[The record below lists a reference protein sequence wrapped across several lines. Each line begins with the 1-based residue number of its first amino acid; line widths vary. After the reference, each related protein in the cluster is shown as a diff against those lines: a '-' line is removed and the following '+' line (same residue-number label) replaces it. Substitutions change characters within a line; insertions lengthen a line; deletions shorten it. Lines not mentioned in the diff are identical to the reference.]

1 VTRATVNRVDSDRID
16 HHAPPGGTAI
26 VRPLRHV
33 RAVRE
38 RDAAQPADPSEAVAQ
53 SRSARAWAW
62 ALGEGAIAPVT
73 GRLTAVPPSRS
84 DIEAEITAADERLFR
99 GDQENRADA
108 AAIILRWL
116 IGDDDH
122 VPVEAENPGELVG
135 GFGDVVRS
143 PEQIAGIL
151 TLAAEGAR
159 QAAAQ
164 GRDIDVGADARA
176 FARQDA
182 DYLDGVI
189 ATLAWVLGE
198 RADSPITS
206 PHSRELT
213 TRVLKR
219 QRVHAEDVIE
229 QSRYPWMADRLPPLW
244 YGEGVKFTITWL
256 LGDWTTPPVDPAGRG
271 PYAQGSEL
279 PAMLR
284 DAQTR
289 QRHF

>member
-1 VTRATVNRVDSDRID
+1 VTRATVDRVDTDRID
-16 HHAPPGGTAI
+16 DHAPPGGTAI

-38 RDAAQPADPSEAVAQ
+38 RYLRRFADPSEAAA

-62 ALGEGAIAPVT
+62 ALGESKTAPVT
-73 GRLTAVPPSRS
+73 DRLTAVPPSRS
-84 DIEAEITAADERLFR
+84 DIEAEITAADERRLH
-99 GDQENRADA
+99 GDKENRADA
-108 AAIILRWL
+108 AATVLRWL

-122 VPVEAENPGELVG
+122 VPVRSENRGALVG

-151 TLAAEGAR
+151 ALAAEGVQR
-159 QAAAQ
+159 AAAQ
-164 GRDIDVGADARA
+164 GRDLDASADARA

-182 DYLDGVI
+182 GYLNGVI

-213 TRVLKR
+213 TRVLKM
-219 QRVHAEDVIE
+219 QRVRAEDVIE

-256 LGDWTTPPVDPAGRG
+256 LGDWTAPPVDPAGRG
-271 PYAQGSEL
+271 PYALDSEL
-279 PAMLR
+279 PAMLH
-284 DAQTR
+284 DAKTR
-289 QRHF
+289 QRRF